1 MRSLSVKLL
10 QLKVLNLL
18 LWFYVMIQLTA
29 PVKKILRPYV
39 LLDFISAQHWNS
51 MLSMTTGI
59 LRSMRNKSLWVK
71 YFAELK
77 GGRVTSVLSQH
88 IVTSYIYPLTL
99 KRTILTAPADQH
111 VQVPM
116 VAMKNGSQLCAAP
129 TLPVEMELF
138 KLLLRNVMMQTPL
151 MMMIVSIH
159 VHLEFCKNKTFTIH
173 SKTFLFPLHFF
184 QIVPQYLLP
193 LSPRGYWF
201 RLEI

>member
-39 LLDFISAQHWNS
+39 LLDFISALHWNS

-116 VAMKNGSQLCAAP
+116 VAMKNGSQLSAAP

-138 KLLLRNVMMQTPL
+138 KLLLRNVMMQTAL
-151 MMMIVSIH
+151 IMMNVSIH

-193 LSPRGYWF
+193 LSPRGY
-201 RLEI
+201 